1 MLTSKHLK
9 LIDRTGEYIINGMIF
24 YVRIKD
30 VKSAYGNIRVLIE
43 PLQGN
48 GNSWVNLD
56 NVNLSDSVTSL

>member
-1 MLTSKHLK
+1 MLTLKHLK

-24 YVRIKD
+24 YVKIKD
-30 VKSAYGNIRVLIE
+30 VKSSYGNIRVLIE

-56 NVNLSDSVTSL
+56 SINLSDSASSL